1 MHVKFLELKKH
12 NCFDMLNSV
21 LLVLLVLLRHKYQIN
36 VLLKCEKDVF
46 VYLSYFYNKCVCVM
60 YICLV
65 NFDMEL

>member
-1 MHVKFLELKKH
+1 MHVKFLQLKKH
-12 NCFDMLNSV
+12 NCFDMLNSDV
-21 LLVLLVLLRHKYQIN
+21 LVLLVILTHKYQIN

-46 VYLSYFYNKCVCVM
+46 VYLSYFIIISVYM